1 MMRRGQII
9 LLLSFFVWGRSA
21 VAGEEFLID
30 KVVAVVNDDVITLS
44 QLQQEEKPLLHRVRQ
59 ESRGQGREVQEE
71 ITQRQ
76 ILDALILRRL
86 QVQEAEK
93 ENVVVNDDE
102 VKATIEEIKK
112 QNRFRSDAE
121 FAQALKQQNLTL
133 DEFKTRIREQQLVDR
148 LLILKVRSTILVTD
162 EEITQYYHDHAA
174 EYRKPPSVRIRHIL
188 IGLPKNPSTKA
199 LAQARARSAEVLDK
213 LKNGADFS
221 KVAAE
226 YSDGG
231 AAKEGGDLG
240 TMRKGELHPA
250 LESVAFSLEPG
261 SISDIIQTPVGL
273 NIIKV
278 EERTGDNVPTGEV
291 RDQIRQILFKEKFEQ
306 RLNAYFAELKEK
318 AYIEVRLGK

>member
-59 ESRGQGREVQEE
+59 ESRGQGGEGQEE

-174 EYRKPPSVRIRHIL
+174 EYRQPPSVRIRHIL
-188 IGLPKNPSTKA
+188 IGLPKNPSTKD

-273 NIIKV
+273 
-278 EERTGDNVPTGEV
+278 
-291 RDQIRQILFKEKFEQ
+291 
-306 RLNAYFAELKEK
+306 
-318 AYIEVRLGK
+318 